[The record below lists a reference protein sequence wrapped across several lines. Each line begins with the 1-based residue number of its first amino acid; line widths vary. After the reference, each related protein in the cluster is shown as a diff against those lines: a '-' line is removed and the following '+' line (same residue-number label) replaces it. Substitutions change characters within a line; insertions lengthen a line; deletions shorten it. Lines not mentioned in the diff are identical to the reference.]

1 MTVADLSD
9 TPAGMISRLDES
21 LQKHGEDV
29 TLKRGAT
36 SVAVRASVRPL
47 RPEQLAGDIDETF
60 SNVILSPT
68 QLNGSA
74 WPTPIAV
81 KKGDKVVEASGKERN
96 VEFPK
101 HIRVQNTLV
110 RIELLVGG

>member
-1 MTVADLSD
+1 MADLSD
-9 TPAGMISRLDES
+9 TPAGLISRLDDA
-21 LQKHGEDV
+21 LVNHGEDA

-36 SVAVRASVRPL
+36 SVPVRASIRPV
-47 RPEQLAGDIDETF
+47 RPEQLAGIVDETF
-60 SNVILSPT
+60 NNVVLSPT
-68 QLNGSA
+68 QLNASA

-81 KKGDKVVEASGKERN
+81 KKGDKFVEASGKERT

-101 HIRVQNTLV
+101 HIRVGNTLV

>member
-1 MTVADLSD
+1 MADLSD

-21 LQKHGEDV
+21 LQKHGEDA

-36 SVAVRASVRPL
+36 SVAVRASVRPI

-60 SNVILSPT
+60 NNVILSPT
-68 QLNGSA
+68 QLNAAA
-74 WPTPIAV
+74 WTFPV
-81 KKGDKVVEASGKERN
+81 KKGDKFVEASGKERN

-101 HIRVQNTLV
+101 HIRVGNTLV

>member
-1 MTVADLSD
+1 MADLSD
-9 TPAGMISRLDES
+9 TPAGMISRLDAS
-21 LQKHGEDV
+21 LAKHGEDV

-36 SVAVRASVRPL
+36 TVAVRASVRPL

-68 QLNGSA
+68 QAAAAS
-74 WPTPIAV
+74 WPLPV

>member
-1 MTVADLSD
+1 MTLADLSD
-9 TPAGMISRLDES
+9 TPAGMISRLDAS
-21 LQKHGEDV
+21 LAKHGEDV
-29 TLKRGAT
+29 TLKRGGT
-36 SVAVRASVRPL
+36 SVAVRASVRPV

-68 QLNGSA
+68 QLNASA
-74 WPTPIAV
+74 WPTPGTI
-81 KKGDKVVEASGKERN
+81 KKGDKVVEASGKERT

-101 HIRVQNTLV
+101 HIRVNNTLV